1 MTSGVHIYVIRL
13 FCYVGFF
20 FVFQV
25 HVQTSRLMVVRPQK
39 TQRNSLLPVGFIPV
53 QAVEY
58 LRTMEGSMCVLH
70 NTVKVLNQIRQ
81 LFLTV
86 VNRCKSWLCLN
97 K

>member
-25 HVQTSRLMVVRPQK
+25 HVQTSRLMAVQPQK

-58 LRTMEGSMCVLH
+58 LRTMEGTMCLLH
-70 NTVKVLNQIRQ
+70 NKSTTVKVLNRTRW

-86 VNRCKSWLCLN
+86 VNRCKS
-97 K
+97 